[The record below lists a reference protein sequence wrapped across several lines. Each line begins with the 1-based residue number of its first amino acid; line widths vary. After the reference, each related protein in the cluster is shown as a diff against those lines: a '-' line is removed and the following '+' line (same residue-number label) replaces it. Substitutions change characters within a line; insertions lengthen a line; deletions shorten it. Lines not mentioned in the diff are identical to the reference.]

1 MDSYTR
7 NRVLAYNEILGRL
20 DDLVALESVREL
32 GIFALLLHGPMSL
45 QEIASSTSTN
55 PERLRP
61 FIDLVVKLGFLL
73 RTVDGIA
80 LLPGDEA
87 VFGPQGPCGED
98 VQPGSLE
105 AMTRRRGQAVSI
117 LRHDTPLASA
127 ATGHDVEQEKRDEF
141 LAHVHAY
148 SRTTAIEVAQILG
161 HDGVRRIADL
171 GCGPGTYTAALLDRC
186 PHASSVSVD
195 RAQAKDF
202 VTRVLKEAGHAD
214 RSEFFAGDMLKDD
227 FGHGFDLILGSE
239 IVHNF
244 GVEQNRLLVRRA
256 AERLKAG
263 GCLAIKDAWVE
274 PDRSGPLAALRF
286 GVALA
291 IFAHKG
297 TVYTSA
303 EVVEWMSEAGLT
315 YESTHR
321 LESNPDVYVV
331 VGRKA

>member
-87 VFGPQGPCGED
+87 VFGPQGPCGEA

-117 LRHDTPLASA
+117 LRHDTPLASY
-127 ATGHDVEQEKRDEF
+127 H
-141 LAHVHAY
+141 
-148 SRTTAIEVAQILG
+148 
-161 HDGVRRIADL
+161 
-171 GCGPGTYTAALLDRC
+171 CGR
-186 PHASSVSVD
+186 SSPNI
-195 RAQAKDF
+195 
-202 VTRVLKEAGHAD
+202 
-214 RSEFFAGDMLKDD
+214 RS
-227 FGHGFDLILGSE
+227 
-239 IVHNF
+239 
-244 GVEQNRLLVRRA
+244 
-256 AERLKAG
+256 
-263 GCLAIKDAWVE
+263 
-274 PDRSGPLAALRF
+274 
-286 GVALA
+286 
-291 IFAHKG
+291 
-297 TVYTSA
+297 
-303 EVVEWMSEAGLT
+303 
-315 YESTHR
+315 
-321 LESNPDVYVV
+321 
-331 VGRKA
+331 